1 MKILQIAHGY
11 PKELIGGTELYVA
24 RLARELKNEG
34 HQVSVFVG
42 SVDWREQFHTESFEL
57 DGVPGLRVHRNDLYF
72 DRWDK
77 GYNPLVS
84 AALRRHLVEIR
95 PDLVHLHHWIRLSTD
110 LVGVAARLGIPA
122 VVTAH
127 DLYTTCPRV
136 FRLRGEHGDEWCEA
150 EMGEASCTNCV
161 QRWKFQKDEEV
172 AAALASYQDDIRQ
185 ELSLARRILA
195 PSESH
200 ARFLQDHLRLSA
212 EKFEVIPHGSLAEA
226 FEARPKPG
234 TDGRIHLVYWSHLHP
249 IKGAHLLLRAVAEC
263 GVTDRFHVHLYGEP
277 SGPAYR
283 ERLEELA
290 QAMRVTFH
298 GAFRPADLV
307 SATMDVAV
315 IPTLARESYSF
326 LLDEAVMLGV
336 PILATDFGAIS
347 DRATS
352 RVMTFRRNDPAD
364 LAALLKRIAEEPHLL
379 EQMRSSSPPELIDFK
394 EHLRRLLPIYQQVQD
409 EGPTEIPPDDERDRL
424 REQWDRREVLF
435 RELVRIESW
444 EDVVSELR
452 RRVSELEKELRGG

>member
-1 MKILQIAHGY
+1 MKILLIAHGY
-11 PKELIGGTELYVA
+11 PRELIGGTELYVE
-24 RLARELKNEG
+24 RLARELQGEG
-34 HQVSVFVG
+34 HQVSVFAG
-42 SVDWREQFHTESFEL
+42 SVDWREQFHTEPFEL
-57 DGVPGLRVHRNDLYF
+57 DGISGLRVHRNDLYF

-84 AALRRHLVEIR
+84 AALHRHLLEIR
-95 PDLVHLHHWIRLSTD
+95 PDVVHLHHWIRLSTD

-136 FRLRGEHGDEWCEA
+136 FRLRGEHGDEWCDQQ
-150 EMGEASCTNCV
+150 MGEDACTNCV
-161 QRWKFQKDEEV
+161 QRWKFQQDAEI
-172 AAALASYQDDIRQ
+172 AAALSSYQEDMRR
-185 ELSLARRILA
+185 ELVLARRILA
-195 PSESH
+195 PSGSH
-200 ARFLQDHLRLSA
+200 ARFLQEHLLLPA
-212 EKFEVIPHGSLAEA
+212 GKFEVVPHGSLAEG
-226 FEARPKPG
+226 FEARPKRG
-234 TDGRIHLVYWSHLHP
+234 EDGRVHLVYWSHLHP

-263 GVTDRFHVHLYGEP
+263 GVADRFHVHLYGEP

-290 QAMRVTFH
+290 RAIQVTFH

-347 DRATS
+347 ERATP
-352 RVMTFRRNDPAD
+352 RVMTFQRNDPAD
-364 LAALLKRIAEEPHLL
+364 LAARLKRIAEEPDLL
-379 EQMRSSSPPELIDFK
+379 ERMRASSPPDLIDFK
-394 EHLRRLLPIYQQVQD
+394 EHLRRLLPIYERVLS
-409 EGPTEIPPDDERDRL
+409 EGPPEAPLAGEWDRL

-444 EDVVSELR
+444 EDVVKELR
-452 RRVSELEKELRGG
+452 RRVSELEDELRGR